1 VTRELESGQDPN
13 AAPPAGARVVVVGAG
28 FAGGSFLRNLPP
40 ALRQP
45 GETLLVDRGE
55 EYTFIPL
62 IHEVTVGRIHPGS
75 VRTPITPHTN
85 ASYNV
90 LRVEATGVDLPNNIL
105 LTSSGPIK
113 YRHLVLAPGSVA
125 APPPEGLS
133 EYFQTFWSLADA
145 LELRR
150 ALNRAWHAALSR
162 EALPL
167 GGLTVAIVGGGAT
180 GVELAAEVAALF
192 DYLRKRTA
200 RVPTEEPRVVLLEAT
215 DRLISWLDP
224 YFHEMAVEELT
235 RLGVEIKLN
244 SPVTDADAEGV
255 KAGDEWLPAAMR
267 VWATGIQANPL
278 VRDLPGEHE
287 EAGRVSVSEHLTLP
301 GHPEV
306 YVLGDSSVYEH
317 TQLGPLPP
325 TASVAVQQ
333 GPYVARDV
341 ERRLRGVPDKRR
353 RPFEFFNRGY
363 VVSLGPESGVAD
375 PLGVKIKGRAAQALY
390 RSVFL
395 YYMKSSRGRLLMS
408 ADWAMERTL
417 GRVGFDLDRQP
428 SAVGHRQEAR

>member
-1 VTRELESGQDPN
+1 VTENPKSGHGPN
-13 AAPPAGARVVVVGAG
+13 AVPPAGARVVVVGAG

-40 ALRQP
+40 ALRRP

-62 IHEVTVGRIHPGS
+62 IHEVAVGRVHPNS
-75 VRTPITPHTN
+75 VRTPIAPTTD

-90 LRVEATGVDLPNNIL
+90 LRAEATGVDLQNNTL

-113 YRHLVLAPGSVA
+113 YRYLVLAPGSVP
-125 APPPEGLS
+125 APPPQRLS

-145 LELRR
+145 LELRS
-150 ALNRAWHAALSR
+150 ALNSAWHAALSR
-162 EALPL
+162 ETLPS
-167 GGLTVAIVGGGAT
+167 GRLTVAIVGGGAT

-192 DYLRKRTA
+192 DYLRKRTTRFLA
-200 RVPTEEPRVVLLEAT
+200 EEPRVVLLEAT
-215 DRLISWLDP
+215 DRLMDWLDP
-224 YFHEMAVEELT
+224 YFHEAAVEELI
-235 RLGVEIKLN
+235 RLGVEIRMN
-244 SPVTDADAEGV
+244 SPVTDADAESV
-255 KAGDEWLPAAMR
+255 EAGNERLPAATR
-267 VWATGIQANPL
+267 VWAAGIRANPL

-287 EAGRVSVSEHLTLP
+287 EAGRVSVSKHLTLP
-301 GHPEV
+301 KHPEV
-306 YVLGDSSVYEH
+306 YVLGDGGVYEH
-317 TQLGPLPP
+317 SRHGPLPP

-333 GPYVARDV
+333 GPYAARDV
-341 ERRLRGVPDKRR
+341 ERRLRGVPNERR

-395 YYMKSSRGRLLMS
+395 YYMKSSRGRLLTG

-417 GRVGFDLDRQP
+417 GRVGFDLDGQP
-428 SAVGHRQEAR
+428 SAAGHRQEAR